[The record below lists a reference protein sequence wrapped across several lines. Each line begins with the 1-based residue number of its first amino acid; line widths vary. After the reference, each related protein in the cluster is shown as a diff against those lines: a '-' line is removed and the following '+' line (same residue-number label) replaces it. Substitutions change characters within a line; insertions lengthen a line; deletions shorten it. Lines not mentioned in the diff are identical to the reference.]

1 MAEPGKRDKTMGS
14 NYDEDKIIQNL
25 KDTGCDEDTVT
36 AFLNDI
42 REEKLTDGLK
52 LLSTH
57 RRSLLDELHKT
68 QKRIDCLDYLVYVL
82 KKQA

>member
-1 MAEPGKRDKTMGS
+1 MDSKY
-14 NYDEDKIIQNL
+14 NEDTIIQNL
-25 KDTGCDEDTVT
+25 KDTGCGQDIIT
-36 AFLNDI
+36 AFMDNI

-68 QKRIDCLDYLVYVL
+68 QKRIDYLDYLVYVL

>member
-1 MAEPGKRDKTMGS
+1 MVCKY
-14 NYDEDKIIQNL
+14 NEDTIVQNL
-25 KDTGCDEDTVT
+25 KDTGCDQDTIT
-36 AFLNDI
+36 AFMDDL

-57 RRSLLDELHKT
+57 RRSLLDELHKA

-82 KKQA
+82 KNKNKKGS

>member
-1 MAEPGKRDKTMGS
+1 MVSKY
-14 NYDEDKIIQNL
+14 NEDTIVQNL
-25 KDTGCDEDTVT
+25 KDTGCDQDTIT
-36 AFLNDI
+36 AFMDDL

-57 RRSLLDELHKT
+57 RRSLLDELHKA

-82 KKQA
+82 KKQ